1 MESRFSV
8 YFRVALL
15 CILLSSIV
23 SYGEER
29 RTEAILEYLVAEAR
43 KAYNACENYEQLQDV
58 RYKLKAIKSLCEA
71 AKTNIFEV
79 KYELDILENNV
90 SRSNIVGPEGL
101 VPHKY
106 SSSELS
112 VMGQELD

>member
-1 MESRFSV
+1 M
-8 YFRVALL
+8 
-15 CILLSSIV
+15 
-23 SYGEER
+23 
-29 RTEAILEYLVAEAR
+29 EYLVAEAR

-58 RYKLKAIKSLCEA
+58 CYKLKAIKSLCEA

-90 SRSNIVGPEGL
+90 LRLNIVGPEGL

-106 SSSELS
+106 PSSELS